1 MVDSSWDR
9 LAPRWLRSVG
19 SAVDTTTT
27 SSAAMNAPAEASAS
41 VQFRRIGPGWP
52 GRAGPAWWA
61 GRVGAECLGHVWD
74 ASVAGVAYWGSE
86 LKPSAVS
93 RYASWSWPGSVISS
107 VMARPT
113 CSAVSV
119 GPAVA
124 R

>member
-1 MVDSSWDR
+1 
-9 LAPRWLRSVG
+9 
-19 SAVDTTTT
+19 
-27 SSAAMNAPAEASAS
+27 MNAPAEASAS

-52 GRAGPAWWA
+52 AGPVRPGGLA
-61 GRVGAECLGHVWD
+61 G
-74 ASVAGVAYWGSE
+74 SVQSVSVMSGMPPWRGVAYWGSE